1 MVLDARSYGH
11 SPLWAA
17 ACLLWSPTL
26 APTDARPCGHLLA
39 YYGPR
44 RSLLRTLAPVGSC
57 LLTMVLDARSYARS
71 FLWAPDGPVL
81 LVKCPVLLVKT
92 GSPAPNYASS
102 RTVTSSAC
110 AVRAASWARC
120 DGPPLS
126 ALALFQLPT
135 EPQSAGLE
143 VLRQS
148 FPSTARKPH
157 GSRLSLSLPARLC
170 CSSLSRQRPASRQV
184 CRLGGAASVDPANGL
199 QTAGSQLCPI
209 LPARML
215 PILSSPQA
223 PASRRGPGAWSC
235 PSSQARRATHCDLLG
250 MQRAGGPR
258 CLHGFLS
265 RSWRGEA

>member
-1 MVLDARSYGH
+1 MVLDARSYGR
-11 SPLWAA
+11 SP
-17 ACLLWSPTL
+17 
-26 APTDARPCGHLLA
+26 
-39 YYGPR
+39 
-44 RSLLRTLAPVGSC
+44 
-57 LLTMVLDARSYARS
+57 
-71 FLWAPDGPVL
+71 LWAPDGPGL
-81 LVKCPVLLVKT
+81 LVKCLVLLVKT
-92 GSPAPNYASS
+92 GSLNYASS
-102 RTVTSSAC
+102 CTVTSLAC

-126 ALALFQLPT
+126 ALALLLLPT

-157 GSRLSLSLPARLC
+157 GSRLCLSLPARLC

-235 PSSQARRATHCDLLG
+235 PSSQARRATHCDLLSR
-250 MQRAGGPR
+250 QRAGGPC

-265 RSWRGEA
+265 RSWRGEARRAGWEVLA